1 MKALLQNGGSMRSI
15 YTQAVHA
22 GEEPDPAT
30 GAFPTPIFQAAAY
43 RFSSAEEAAQIIAGE
58 KEGYVYTR
66 WGNPTVAALER
77 KIATLERGEAALAT
91 GSGMAAISAILL
103 TLASPG
109 QHIVA
114 SDSLYGGTSRLLSQD
129 LPALGIRVTLV
140 DATEPVNIGRA
151 MSERTVALF
160 LETPGNPNLRLAD
173 IALAAEIAH
182 RQGAVTLVDSTFA
195 TPYCQRPLALGAD
208 FVIHSATKYLGGHGD
223 ATAGLVVGSKETIER
238 ARVTI
243 LRDFGAILN
252 PFDAWLVLRGMQTL
266 PLRMERHCTN
276 ALKVAHFLEGHPKV
290 ARVFYPGLPSHPQ
303 YQLAKKQ
310 MTNFGGV
317 VAFEVAGGLRA
328 GQKLMNGM
336 RLCTLAA
343 NLGDVRTL
351 ITHPA
356 SMTHTQ
362 LTPEERLAQG
372 ITEGLIRLSVGIE
385 DPDDIIED
393 LKRGLEAI

>member
-1 MKALLQNGGSMRSI
+1 MRSI

-43 RFSSAEEAAQIIAGE
+43 RFSSAEEAAQLISGE

-77 KIATLERGEAALAT
+77 KMAALEGGEAALAT
-91 GSGMAAISAILL
+91 GSGMAAIFAILL

-114 SDSLYGGTSRLLSQD
+114 SDSLYGGTYRLLSQD
-129 LPALGIRVTLV
+129 LPALGIGVTLV
-140 DATEPVNIGRA
+140 DATEPANIEKA

-173 IALAAEIAH
+173 IALAAEIGH
-182 RQGAVTLVDSTFA
+182 RQGAVTLVDNTFA

-223 ATAGLVVGSKETIER
+223 ATAGLVVGPKETIER

-290 ARVFYPGLPSHPQ
+290 ARVFYPGLSSHPQ

-310 MTNFGGV
+310 MTDFGGV

-328 GQKLMNGM
+328 GQKLMNSV

-393 LKRGLEAI
+393 LKRALEAI

>member
-1 MKALLQNGGSMRSI
+1 MRSI

-66 WGNPTVAALER
+66 WSNPTVAALER
-77 KIATLERGEAALAT
+77 KIAALEGGEAALAA
-91 GSGMAAISAILL
+91 GSGMAAIAAILL
-103 TLASPG
+103 TVASPG

-114 SDSLYGGTSRLLSQD
+114 CDSLYGGTYRLLSQD
-129 LPALGIRVTLV
+129 LPALGIEVTLV
-140 DATEPVNIGRA
+140 DATEPVNIERA
-151 MSERTVALF
+151 MGERTVALF
-160 LETPGNPNLRLAD
+160 LETPSNPNLRLAD
-173 IALAAEIAH
+173 IALGAEIAH
-182 RQGAVTLVDSTFA
+182 RQGAATLVDSTFA
-195 TPYCQRPLALGAD
+195 TPYCQLPLALGAD

-223 ATAGLVVGSKETIER
+223 ATAGLVVGSEETIER
-238 ARVTI
+238 VRVTI
-243 LRDFGAILN
+243 LRHFGGILN

-276 ALKVAHFLEGHPKV
+276 ALQAARFLEGHPQV
-290 ARVFYPGLPSHPQ
+290 VRVFYPGLPSHPQ

-310 MTNFGGV
+310 MTDFGGV

-328 GQKLMNGM
+328 GQQLMDSV

-356 SMTHTQ
+356 SMTHAQ
-362 LTPEERLAQG
+362 LTPEKRLTQG

-385 DPDDIIED
+385 EPEDIIED
-393 LKRGLEAI
+393 LKRALEAIQPKRGSGQ